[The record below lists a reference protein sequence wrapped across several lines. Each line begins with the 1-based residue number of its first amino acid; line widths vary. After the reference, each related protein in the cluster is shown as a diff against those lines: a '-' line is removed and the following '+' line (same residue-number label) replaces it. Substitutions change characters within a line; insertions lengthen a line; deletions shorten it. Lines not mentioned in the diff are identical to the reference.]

1 MIIFEAHASGVDEGR
16 LLSSL
21 VSISGEAASKRLTE
35 GNWTEDLSF
44 SIESAAQGGMT
55 SLKVCPRVFHA
66 SHHRSLDEAKSWLEK
81 VADVAFAPREALEKA
96 LSAVELVVRCRASL
110 SDTPVDEI
118 PLGMEGEIS
127 RIASALAFFV
137 LLSETKEEALS
148 TPPCVSGAPDSDTF
162 LANSVTLAIA
172 AERNIPLLG
181 SNRPGVGTSP
191 LGCAMLTIGARFVR
205 ALPSVVPRR
214 ISYGTSFDPQ
224 YATPIRVIG
233 ARDESLEEVY
243 MLEATLDDITGEE
256 IALALERLQ
265 ESTLEAHL
273 LQGLGKKGRPLFV
286 LRALTT
292 YADLDAALRCILEDT
307 TTIGVRYWPVSR
319 MRMER
324 NIEEKRLWEGGP
336 FVRVK
341 VSRLG
346 DLVKEKAEFDDI
358 KALKRPPKNA
368 DNAQS

>member
-1 MIIFEAHASGVDEGR
+1 MIIFEAHTSGVDEGR

-21 VSISGEAASKRLTE
+21 VSISGEAASKRLTD
-35 GNWTEDLSF
+35 GNWTEGLSF
-44 SIESAAQGGMT
+44 SIESVARDGMT
-55 SLKVCPRVFHA
+55 SLKVCPCVSRA
-66 SHHRSLDEAKSWLEK
+66 SHHISLDEAKSWLEK
-81 VADVAFAPREALEKA
+81 VANAASAPREALERA
-96 LSAVELVVRCRASL
+96 LSAVELVARCRASL
-110 SDTPVDEI
+110 SGTPVDET
-118 PLGMEGEIS
+118 PLGIEGEVS
-127 RIASALAFFV
+127 RIASALTFFV
-137 LLSETKEEALS
+137 LLSEMKEEALS
-148 TPPCVSGAPDSDTF
+148 TPLCVSEAPDSDAF
-162 LANSVTLAIA
+162 LANSVIFAIA

-191 LGCAMLTIGARFVR
+191 LGCAMLATGARFVR
-205 ALPSVVPRR
+205 ALPSIVPQRT
-214 ISYGTSFDPQ
+214 SYGASFDPR
-224 YATPIRVIG
+224 YTTPIRAIKT
-233 ARDESLEEVY
+233 RDESLEEVY

-286 LRALTT
+286 LRALAK
-292 YADLDAALRCILEDT
+292 YAELDAALRCILEDT

-324 NIEEKRLWEGGP
+324 NIEQKRLWEGGP

-346 DLVKEKAEFDDI
+346 DLVKEKVEFEDI
-358 KALKRPPKNA
+358 KALKYPPKNT
-368 DNAQS
+368 DSAQS

>member
-21 VSISGEAASKRLTE
+21 VSISGEAASKRLTD
-35 GNWTEDLSF
+35 GNWTEGLFF
-44 SIESAAQGGMT
+44 SIESVAQDGIT
-55 SLKVCPRVFHA
+55 SLKVCPCVSHA
-66 SHHRSLDEAKSWLEK
+66 LHLKSLDEAKSWLEK
-81 VADVAFAPREALEKA
+81 VADAASAPREALERA
-96 LSAVELVVRCRASL
+96 LSAVELVARCRASL
-110 SDTPVDEI
+110 SGTPADET
-118 PLGMEGEIS
+118 PLGMEGEVS

-148 TPPCVSGAPDSDTF
+148 TPLCVSGAPDGDTF

-181 SNRPGVGTSP
+181 SYRPGVGTSP
-191 LGCAMLTIGARFVR
+191 LGCAMLAIGARFVR
-205 ALPSVVPRR
+205 ALPSIVPQ
-214 ISYGTSFDPQ
+214 IASYSASFDQ
-224 YATPIRVIG
+224 HYTTPIRAIKT
-233 ARDESLEEVY
+233 RDESLEEVY

-286 LRALTT
+286 LRALAT
-292 YADLDAALRCILEDT
+292 YAELDAALRCTLEDT

-319 MRMER
+319 VRMER
-324 NIEEKRLWEGGP
+324 NIEQKRLWEGGP

-358 KALKRPPKNA
+358 KALKRPPKNT

>member
-35 GNWTEDLSF
+35 GNWTEGLSF

-81 VADVAFAPREALEKA
+81 VADVASAPREALEKA

-110 SDTPVDEI
+110 SGTPVDET

-127 RIASALAFFV
+127 RATSALAFFV

-148 TPPCVSGAPDSDTF
+148 TPLCVSGAPDRDTF

-191 LGCAMLTIGARFVR
+191 LGCAMLTIGARF
-205 ALPSVVPRR
+205 
-214 ISYGTSFDPQ
+214 
-224 YATPIRVIG
+224 
-233 ARDESLEEVY
+233 
-243 MLEATLDDITGEE
+243 
-256 IALALERLQ
+256 
-265 ESTLEAHL
+265 
-273 LQGLGKKGRPLFV
+273 
-286 LRALTT
+286 
-292 YADLDAALRCILEDT
+292 
-307 TTIGVRYWPVSR
+307 
-319 MRMER
+319 
-324 NIEEKRLWEGGP
+324 
-336 FVRVK
+336 
-341 VSRLG
+341 
-346 DLVKEKAEFDDI
+346 
-358 KALKRPPKNA
+358 
-368 DNAQS
+368 